1 MNVLNS
7 IIPSFPPFPTCR
19 IPLVASFIPHL
30 SRRLRGTSLK
40 DLTAETQGR
49 GGGGHIQE
57 KSLRSQNATIEFSI
71 RSFFWAVEK
80 AT

>member
-30 SRRLRGTSLK
+30 SRRLRASAVHLYAKRFTSY
-40 DLTAETQGR
+40 R
-49 GGGGHIQE
+49 IPMPSS
-57 KSLRSQNATIEFSI
+57 KSLFACF
-71 RSFFWAVEK
+71 A
-80 AT
+80 